1 MQCRNYMEQY
11 SRTKSI
17 REINK
22 NRNSYKLLTQ
32 HSKLLSSNNLKL
44 PEKKLTDQYHSNQ
57 IQSKSSL
64 HKHKL
69 NDPVTHQSNIPKQQ
83 PLHASHK
90 PNRDSFSNIRENSGL
105 KDPGSK
111 VRMKTSV
118 G

>member
-32 HSKLLSSNNLKL
+32 HSKLLSTNNLKL
-44 PEKKLTDQYHSNQ
+44 PEKKLADNYQSNQ
-57 IQSKSSL
+57 PHRKSSL
-64 HKHKL
+64 HKEKL
-69 NDPVTHQSNIPKQQ
+69 KDPITHQSNLPKQH

-90 PNRDSFSNIRENSGL
+90 PNRDSSTNIR
-105 KDPGSK
+105 
-111 VRMKTSV
+111 
-118 G
+118 